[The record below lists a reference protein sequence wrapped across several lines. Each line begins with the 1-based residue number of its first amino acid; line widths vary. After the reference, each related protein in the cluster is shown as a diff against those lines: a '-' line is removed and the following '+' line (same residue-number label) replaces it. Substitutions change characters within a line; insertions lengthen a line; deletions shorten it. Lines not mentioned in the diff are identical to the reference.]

1 MADQY
6 NDPTTNYSWDLPE
19 EEGDTN
25 DWGRKLNDIFGGTV
39 ALSATVEGI
48 DSVIKTV
55 SDVADAAMPVAGGTF
70 TGNVEFGVDC
80 AVREN
85 MINVSTSINWAS
97 GNFFRKAL
105 SEGLNDL
112 SAYFTNY
119 PPANTVQFIT
129 LHLVQPGAG
138 GATVT
143 WPTNVVWQ
151 DATAPTLSASGA
163 DVDVVVF
170 YTLGSAGTPDVFGAH
185 SLTALSP

>member
-1 MADQY
+1 MATQ
-6 NDPTTNYSWDLPE
+6 DPTTNYSWDLPFVT
-19 EEGDTN
+19 GDTN
-25 DWGRKLNDIFGGTV
+25 VWGTMLNAILGDDST
-39 ALSATVEGI
+39 GI

-55 SDVADAAMPVAGGTF
+55 SDVADAAMPLAGGTF
-70 TGNVEFGVDC
+70 SGNVEFGGNC

-85 MINVSTSINWAS
+85 MINVSTTINWSS

-112 SAYFTNY
+112 SGYFTNL

-143 WPTNVVWQ
+143 WPSNVYWQ
-151 DATAPTLSASGA
+151 DDTAPTLSASGA
-163 DVDVVVF
+163 NIDVIVF
-170 YTLGSAGTPDVFGAH
+170 YTLGSSGTPDVFGAH